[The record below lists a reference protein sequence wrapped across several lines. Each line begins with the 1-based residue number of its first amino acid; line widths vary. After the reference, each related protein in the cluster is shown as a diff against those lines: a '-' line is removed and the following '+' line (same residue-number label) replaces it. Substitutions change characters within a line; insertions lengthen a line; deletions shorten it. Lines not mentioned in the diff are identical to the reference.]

1 MSKINLENIM
11 NNYYLRLVSGEF
23 LLLVHK
29 ENNEY
34 TILYRRSTSLSREEF
49 KSLSEQL
56 DKHPKLEI

>member
-56 DKHPKLEI
+56 DRHSKLEI